1 MVHAEDDCHQFL
13 SFRFKFW
20 IYSVSE
26 MYSGSCG
33 ETISLGREDFGVRIG
48 RKYIVLTRNKL
59 NLAEITEY
67 FDYLLSFARDLTPY
81 LAFICSSNF
90 ELLLLSQFCRYRY

>member
-20 IYSVSE
+20 CSKRSQ
-26 MYSGSCG
+26 
-33 ETISLGREDFGVRIG
+33 
-48 RKYIVLTRNKL
+48 YIVLTRDKL
-59 NLAEITEY
+59 NLAEITDY
-67 FDYLLSFARDLTPY
+67 FDSLLHVTWRLPY

-90 ELLLLSQFCRYRY
+90 ELLFYSVSFVGTDLKCKM